1 MRTNCRSLGRID
13 QALAALSAAIY
24 VPMRRIGFLVMPP
37 IWCLGGGF
45 PAGLMPTGRGVSQI
59 SSEKSSHAF
68 DPSGA
73 NAINDA

>member
-1 MRTNCRSLGRID
+1 
-13 QALAALSAAIY
+13 
-24 VPMRRIGFLVMPP
+24 MPP